1 MLFIFFLRGSIFL
14 FFCPAVW
21 VLSFQPPSS
30 KPQELVVDQIKPRLE
45 RLAKKNMPGLCPVA
59 EIGCIP
65 TPGILYIYIFIHIV
79 VKNIYIYM
87 QW

>member
-1 MLFIFFLRGSIFL
+1 MLFICSFLRGSIFL
-14 FFCPAVW
+14 SGRLG
-21 VLSFQPPSS
+21 LSFQPPSS

-65 TPGILYIYIFIHIV
+65 TPGILYIYTHIV
-79 VKNIYIYM
+79 VKNIYI
-87 QW
+87 